1 MIVNIIVAYSKNNG
15 IGKNNELL
23 WNIKSDMQK
32 FKKLTI
38 GNNNNA
44 IIMGKNT
51 FESLNNE
58 NGLSNRD
65 NLILSK
71 SLVLDKLNGKNIVK
85 SFTDISYLHDFIKLK
100 NYDELWV
107 IGGEQIYKLFLDNYK
122 KEENN
127 IFNINSIYI
136 TYIDKE
142 FACDSYFPNLKN
154 YVISESNNLNFYS
167 KMLHKTIDKNFEYN
181 IYDIIYKYI

>member
-1 MIVNIIVAYSKNNG
+1 MTCKN
-15 IGKNNELL
+15 L
-23 WNIKSDMQK
+23 
-32 FKKLTI
+32 KLTV

-44 IIMGKNT
+44 IIRKNT
-51 FESLNNE
+51 YISLNNV

-71 SLVLDKLNGKNIVK
+71 SLVLDKLNGKNIMK

-100 NYDELWV
+100 KYDELWV

-127 IFNINSIYI
+127 ILI
-136 TYIDKE
+136 
-142 FACDSYFPNLKN
+142 
-154 YVISESNNLNFYS
+154 
-167 KMLHKTIDKNFEYN
+167 
-181 IYDIIYKYI
+181 